1 MVPPLIFLEGDVRG
15 LRHDMPQN
23 RTRAPLGAWGARGES
38 LVLHLCLLS
47 FVLKAFVFCPS
58 SFVLKGKRTKDR
70 GQKTK
75 DGTGREDKGQRTED
89 KGWDGTRGQRT
100 EDRRQRM

>member
-1 MVPPLIFLEGDVRG
+1 MRG
-15 LRHDMPQN
+15 CGMICR
-23 RTRAPLGAWGARGES
+23 RTGRARRLARGGASGES

-58 SFVLKGKRTKDR
+58 SFVLKGKRTKDK

-75 DGTGREDKGQRTED
+75 DVGLWTLGSWLAQKIENY
-89 KGWDGTRGQRT
+89 
-100 EDRRQRM
+100 